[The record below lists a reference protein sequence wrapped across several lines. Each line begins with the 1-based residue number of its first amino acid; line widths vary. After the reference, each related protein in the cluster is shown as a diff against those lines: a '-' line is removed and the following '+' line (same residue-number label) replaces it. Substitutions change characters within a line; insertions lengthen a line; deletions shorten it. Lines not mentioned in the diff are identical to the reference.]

1 MTHSGDDDF
10 EHYRPRQD
18 LSDRHATAPVQGRS
32 PHPGAQSGRRA
43 RHARKRNPLV
53 TITFYVLLAVIAVL
67 ISGFTFLLI
76 AAPTDFIRDKIIA
89 VVKDETGRDLRV
101 AGKTSFSI
109 FPSLGIE
116 LRDVSLSPPP
126 GMAGA
131 PTVRMDALTI
141 SVPIVP
147 LLQRELAIDKLVLHK
162 PVFSLHVDSRG
173 RKNWDFT
180 KPGSR
185 ADRGR
190 AGRIRL
196 SQVSQPAGSKTLPAE
211 LRAFARGSGR
221 QPEAKTGLAGL
232 ASLALDDVRIVSG
245 TLHYSDARSGRR
257 ETVEQINVKLALESL
272 TSPLSASGDLNWKS
286 ETVHFDGSVG
296 SLKAVLDGITTKL
309 AIKVDASTIIANF
322 NGELTVHDSTVVEG
336 NIRVRAA
343 SVRKLATWLGT
354 DLPDAKGFGPLSLD
368 GRLKTGASTVALR
381 QATIVLDG
389 ATAKGKVLV
398 ETRGIRPFVRTT
410 LQITELDLN
419 KYMRAG
425 GPAARRPGKPPAM
438 PGKSTR
444 RPKSI
449 EELLE
454 RKPPQVRGYTKR
466 AGKWSTEPIDVSGLG
481 ALDLEGRLTLDR
493 LLYEKVKVGRSEIA
507 IVLRNR
513 QLKINF
519 EDVRLYQ
526 GKGRGVLT
534 LDATQAVPSFVARLS
549 ADGVAARPLLKD
561 AVDFDRIAGNGRLT
575 LNLTARGR
583 NQKLIVSAL
592 NGTADFAFFNG
603 ALIGVNI
610 AAIIRSAQRLNFSGW
625 SDSPSQ
631 KTDFSELTATFN
643 IVQGIARNQNLKMAS
658 PLLRVTG
665 EGIVTLP
672 AKTLDYVLKP
682 TLVATLSGQGG
693 QQGLE
698 GIEVP
703 IRVHGPWAN
712 PKFTPDFSAIL
723 KDPEAAIKK
732 FTKGI
737 KDSDVRRALDSLLG
751 RSGKGARGNSDED
764 DAEKL
769 LKKFLGR

>member
-1 MTHSGDDDF
+1 MTNRGDDDF

-18 LSDRHATAPVQGRS
+18 LSDRHATAPVQGR
-32 PHPGAQSGRRA
+32 GAQPGQPA
-43 RHARKRNPLV
+43 QHAQKRNPLV
-53 TITFYVLLAVIAVL
+53 TVAFYLLLGVIAALV
-67 ISGFTFLLI
+67 SGFTFLLI
-76 AAPTDFIRDKIIA
+76 AAPTDLIRDKIIA

-126 GMAGA
+126 GMSGA
-131 PTVRMDALTI
+131 PTVRMEALTV

-162 PVFSLHVDSRG
+162 PVFNLHVDSNG
-173 RKNWDFT
+173 RKNWDFN

-190 AGRIRL
+190 KGRIRL
-196 SQVSQPAGSKTLPAE
+196 SQAGGSKTLPAE
-211 LRAFARGSGR
+211 LREFARGSGR
-221 QPEAKTGLAGL
+221 QPEAKTGLSSL
-232 ASLALDDVRIVSG
+232 ANLALDDVRIVSG

-257 ETVEQINVKLALESL
+257 ETVEQINVKLALASL

-286 ETVHFDGSVG
+286 ETVRFDGNVG

-309 AIKVDASTIIANF
+309 AIKVDASTIVAKF
-322 NGELTVHDSTVVEG
+322 SGELTVHESTVVEG
-336 NIRVRAA
+336 NVSVRAG

-354 DLPDAKGFGPLSLD
+354 DLPDVRGFGALSLD
-368 GRLKTGASTVALR
+368 GHLKTGASTIALR

-389 ATAKGKVLV
+389 ATAKGKVIV
-398 ETRGIRPFVRTT
+398 ETKGIRPFVRTT
-410 LQITELDLN
+410 LQISELDLN
-419 KYMRAG
+419 KYMSAG
-425 GPAARRPGKPPAM
+425 GPTARRPGKPTA
-438 PGKSTR
+438 S
-444 RPKSI
+444 PKSI
-449 EELLE
+449 DELLK
-454 RKPPQVRGYTKR
+454 RDRPRVRGYTKR
-466 AGKWSTEPIDVSGLG
+466 AGAWSTESIDVSGLG
-481 ALDLEGRLTLDR
+481 ALDLEGRLTLGR
-493 LLYEKVKVGRSEIA
+493 LLYEKIKVGRSEIA

-513 QLKINF
+513 KLKINF

-526 GKGRGVLT
+526 GKGRGVLA
-534 LDATQAVPSFVARLS
+534 LDATQAIPSFVARLS

-575 LNLTARGR
+575 VNLTGRGR

-610 AAIIRSAQRLNFSGW
+610 AAIIRSAQQLQFSGW

-643 IVQGIARNQNLKMAS
+643 IVQGIARNENLKMSS
-658 PLLRVTG
+658 PLLRITG
-665 EGIVTLP
+665 EGLVSLP

-682 TLVATLSGQGG
+682 KLVATLSGQGG
-693 QQGLE
+693 QRGLE

-712 PKFTPDFSAIL
+712 PKYTPDFSAIL
-723 KDPEAAIKK
+723 KDPDAAIKR

-737 KDSDVRRALDSLLG
+737 KSSDVRRALDGLLG
-751 RSGKGARGNSDED
+751 PSGKGSGGNGDED

-769 LKKFLGR
+769 LKKFFGR